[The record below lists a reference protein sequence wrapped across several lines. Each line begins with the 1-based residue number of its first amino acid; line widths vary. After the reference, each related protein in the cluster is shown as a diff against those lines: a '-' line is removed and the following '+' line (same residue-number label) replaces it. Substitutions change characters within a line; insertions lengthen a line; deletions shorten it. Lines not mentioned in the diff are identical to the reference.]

1 MKVTMRLLVG
11 MLMLTPALL
20 WAESRPMSAD
30 ELYAKISHNMGLF
43 GDIYREISLRYVDQ
57 IDPDEFVQAGIA
69 GMLETLDPYTVY
81 IPEEDSEDLDVITYG
96 KYGGVGIEI
105 GVRGEDKILTVISA
119 MDDSPAQRVG
129 IRSGDKVLE
138 VEGHSMHGMTTR
150 DASRLLRG
158 DAGTIV
164 KIKVE
169 RTGAAEPIEFEL
181 TRQVINIKDV
191 SYSGFVEPGIGYL
204 KLAHFSTRAQSELD
218 AALLDLQSKGMEALI
233 LDMRGNPGGLM
244 SSAVGVLQKFI
255 HKGEVVVST
264 KGRTTDANRT
274 FKLASDP
281 VAPDMPLAVLVDGGS
296 ASASEIVAGAIQD
309 LDRGVLIGEP
319 TFGKGLV
326 QSVISFETG
335 EALKLTTAKYFTPS
349 GRLIQK
355 VDYFGDDTTLVI
367 APIEE
372 VSDTGFT
379 TRNGRKVEGGGGI
392 IPDIV
397 VETPQPGALGVE
409 LWRQGTFFDFV
420 NEYMANHPELTD
432 ATISDATLTEFEAWL
447 AKRDFSYAVDG
458 AKELEA
464 LRKIVQE
471 IDTTGVATA
480 DFAHLEHYLELVR
493 GRDYQSER
501 EFIRRSLQTEL
512 ANSLYGSTG
521 RIEASFDSDP
531 QIQRA
536 VEVLRNQTEYG
547 RLLAVSDSAHAKG
560 E

>member
-1 MKVTMRLLVG
+1 
-11 MLMLTPALL
+11 
-20 WAESRPMSAD
+20 MSAD
-30 ELYAKISHNMGLF
+30 ELYAKIHHNMGLF

-57 IDPDEFVQAGIA
+57 IDPDEFVQAGID

-81 IPEEDSEDLDVITYG
+81 IPEEDTDDIDVITYG

-105 GVRGEDKILTVISA
+105 GVRGEDKVLTVISA

-129 IRSGDKVLE
+129 MRSGDRVIE
-138 VEGHSMHGMTTR
+138 VDGQSMIGKSTR

-158 DAGTIV
+158 EPDTHV
-164 KIKVE
+164 MIKVE
-169 RTGAAEPIEFEL
+169 RPGAIEPIEFDL
-181 TRQVINIKDV
+181 SRQVINVKDV
-191 SYSGFVEPGIGYL
+191 AYSGFVEPGIGYI

-218 AALLDLQSKGMEALI
+218 EALLDLQSKGMHSLI
-233 LDMRGNPGGLM
+233 LDLRGNPGGLM
-244 SSAVGVLQKFI
+244 SAAVGVLQKFMD
-255 HKGEVVVST
+255 KGEVVVST
-264 KGRTTDANRT
+264 KGRAPDANRT

-281 VAPDMPLAVLVDGGS
+281 IAKDVPLAVLIDGGS

-355 VDYFGDDTTLVI
+355 VDYFGDDTTFVI
-367 APIEE
+367 SPIEE
-372 VSDTGFT
+372 STDTAFT

-392 IPDIV
+392 EPDIM
-397 VETPQPGALGVE
+397 VETPQPGQLGVE
-409 LWRQGTFFDFV
+409 LWRKGTFFDFV
-420 NEYMANHPELTD
+420 TQFIAENPGVTD
-432 ATISDATLTEFEAWL
+432 AKVSEQMIDQFRDWL
-447 AKRDFSYAVDG
+447 VENDFNYSVDG
-458 AKELEA
+458 EKELET
-464 LRKIVQE
+464 LRE
-471 IDTTGVATA
+471 ILTTFNLENDAEA

-493 GRDYQSER
+493 DRDFDEER
-501 EFIRRSLQTEL
+501 PFIKNSLQTEL
-512 ANSLYGSTG
+512 GNSLYGSTG

-531 QIQRA
+531 QILQA
-536 VEVLRNQTEYG
+536 VEVLNNNSEYG
-547 RLLAVSDSAHAKG
+547 KLLAVTTDSSQTKG

>member
-1 MKVTMRLLVG
+1 MMHRRLNLLLVI
-11 MLMLTPALL
+11 LL
-20 WAESRPMSAD
+20 PISAFAAARNMSAD
-30 ELYAKISHNMGLF
+30 ELYAKIHHNMGLF

-57 IDPDEFVQAGIA
+57 IDPDEFVQAGID

-81 IPEEDSEDLDVITYG
+81 IPEEDTDDIDVITYG

-105 GVRGEDKILTVISA
+105 GVRGEDKVLTIISA

-129 IRSGDKVLE
+129 MRSGDRVIE
-138 VEGHSMHGMTTR
+138 VDGQSMIGKTTR

-158 DAGTIV
+158 EPDTHV
-164 KIKVE
+164 MIKVE
-169 RTGAAEPIEFEL
+169 RPGAMEPIEFDL
-181 TRQVINIKDV
+181 TRQVINVKDV
-191 SYSGFVEPGIGYL
+191 SYSGFVEPGIGYI

-218 AALLDLQSKGMEALI
+218 EALLELQSKGMHSLI

-244 SSAVGVLQKFI
+244 SAAVGVLQKFMD
-255 HKGEVVVST
+255 KGEVVVST
-264 KGRTTDANRT
+264 KGRAPDANRT

-281 VAPDMPLAVLVDGGS
+281 VAKDVPLAVLIDGGS
-296 ASASEIVAGAIQD
+296 ASASEIVAGAVQD

-367 APIEE
+367 SPIEE
-372 VSDTGFT
+372 STDTAFT

-392 IPDIV
+392 EPDIL
-397 VETPQPGALGVE
+397 VETPQPGQFGVE
-409 LWRQGTFFDFV
+409 LWRKGAFFDFV
-420 NEYMANHPELTD
+420 TQYIAENSDITD
-432 ATISDATLTEFEAWL
+432 ATVNDQMINQFRDWL
-447 AKRDFSYAVDG
+447 VENDFSYSVDG
-458 AKELEA
+458 EKELES
-464 LRKIVQE
+464 LRE
-471 IDTTGVATA
+471 ILKAFDLDQDAEA

-493 GRDYQSER
+493 DRDFEDER
-501 EFIRRSLQTEL
+501 AFIKTSLQTEL
-512 ANSLYGSTG
+512 GNSLYGSSG

-531 QIQRA
+531 QILRA
-536 VEVLRNQTEYG
+536 IEVLKNNNEYG
-547 RLLAVSDSAHAKG
+547 KLLAVSTDSLNAKG

>member
-1 MKVTMRLLVG
+1 MKVKRPAVLG
-11 MLMLTPALL
+11 LMLIMPLTV
-20 WAESRPMSAD
+20 WAEAHTMSAD
-30 ELYAKISHNMGLF
+30 ELYSKISHNMGLF

-119 MDDSPAQRVG
+119 MDESPAQRVG
-129 IRSGDKVLE
+129 IRSGDKVME
-138 VEGHSMHGMTTR
+138 VDGHSMVGMTTR

-158 DAGTIV
+158 EAGTTI
-164 KIKVE
+164 KIKIE

-191 SYSGFVEPGIGYL
+191 AYSGFVEPGIGYI
-204 KLAHFSTRAQSELD
+204 KLAHFSTRAQGELD
-218 AALLDLQSKGMEALI
+218 AALLDLQGKGMEALV

-244 SSAVGVLQKFI
+244 SSAVGVLQKFLD
-255 HKGEVVVST
+255 KGEIVVST
-264 KGRTTDANRT
+264 KGRTADANRT

-281 VAPDMPLAVLVDGGS
+281 AARDIPLAVLVDGGS

-326 QSVISFETG
+326 QSVVSFETG

-367 APIEE
+367 APVGEL
-372 VSDTGFT
+372 SDTGFT
-379 TRNGRKVEGGGGI
+379 TRNGRRVEGGGGI

-397 VETPQPGALGVE
+397 VETPQPEALGVE
-409 LWRQGTFFDFV
+409 LWRQGAFFDFV
-420 NEYMANHPELTD
+420 NEYLANDPQVMD
-432 ATISDATLTEFEAWL
+432 ASVSEAMLSRFGDWLTE
-447 AKRDFSYAVDG
+447 RDFSYAVDG
-458 AKELEA
+458 EKELKA
-464 LRKIVQE
+464 LRE
-471 IDTTGVATA
+471 IIATVDADGVAEG
-480 DFAHLEHYLELVR
+480 DFAHLEHYLEQVR
-493 GRDYQSER
+493 DHDFEKER
-501 EFIRRSLQTEL
+501 PFIRRSLQTEL
-512 ANSLYGSTG
+512 ANTLYGSTG

-536 VEVLRNQTEYG
+536 VEVLRDSTEYG
-547 RLLAVSDSAHAKG
+547 KLLAVSDSTHAQG